1 MKQQGRVLIGEIILA
16 AFLLAA
22 VGVPRSAA
30 VTTYDLSLGG
40 TETINEAIWSTVDPH
55 STGTGVFEPFLRIQ
69 GNGEEEG
76 YNTDDNSLWEQ
87 TKGGIWTHSLA
98 LADLQADAEGYYV
111 FVLDADQ
118 NAGPGSK
125 LNITSLI
132 VSRQGD
138 PDLTGDPSAFTG
150 PVIYDLDGA
159 PGGDATV
166 TIDYL
171 LQGVG
176 SGTGDLS
183 VLIDADEFSGNP
195 GLPYVY
201 LYAVMGDSQYA
212 ANDGP
217 EEWHALT
224 GGTPPPVI
232 PAPGALLLAGMGLG
246 LVGWIRQRA
255 SL

>member
-1 MKQQGRVLIGEIILA
+1 MRRQGRLLVREFIVIAFVLGA
-16 AFLLAA
+16 A
-22 VGVPRSAA
+22 GVPRCEA
-30 VTTYDLSLGG
+30 VVDLSGGG
-40 TETINEAIWSTVDPH
+40 TETINGAIWSTVDPH
-55 STGTGVFEPFLRIQ
+55 STGTGVFEPFVRIQ
-69 GNGEEEG
+69 GDGVEKG
-76 YNTDDNSLWEQ
+76 YNTDGSPLWEQ
-87 TKGGIWTHSLA
+87 TKPPSNFTHSLA
-98 LADLQADAEGYYV
+98 LADLQADVAEYCV

-132 VSRQGD
+132 ISLQAD
-138 PDLTGDPSAFTG
+138 PDLTGNPSLFTG
-150 PVIYDLDGA
+150 DEIYNLDGA
-159 PGGDATV
+159 GDTTV
-166 TIDYL
+166 TIDYN

-183 VLIDADEFSGNP
+183 VAILASEFSGHP

-201 LYAVMGDSQYA
+201 LYAVMGDSQYP

-224 GGTPPPVI
+224 AGTPPPPV
-232 PAPGALLLAGMGLG
+232 PAPGAVLLASVGLG
-246 LVGWIRQRA
+246 LVGWLRQRK